1 MGDTAS
7 MVLVDHSIPGV
18 VRATLTFAVISSTDS
33 AQVLQA
39 GPSLRDAALAL
50 DTYESHAPSS
60 WRTQQ
65 SILSFLD
72 SVNDSATVFG
82 FLDAVSRVARELVA
96 DLPAKDAERG
106 LSAAEAA
113 LLDAGGL
120 ALGTTGEQRE
130 AFERTAQTYAAIVA
144 ASLSVE
150 HAARLLGV
158 TGGRIRQRLLQRTLY
173 GIKSGERRNWQL
185 PSFQFYHGQEVPG
198 LDVVLPHLPAD
209 LHPVEV
215 YAWFTRPHSDLVP
228 DGRSDEEVLSPR
240 DWLIAGYPAS
250 NVAALAA
257 ELSVS

>member
-1 MGDTAS
+1 MAS
-7 MVLVDHSIPGV
+7 MVLIDRSVPGTT
-18 VRATLTFAVISSTDS
+18 RATLTFSVSSAADS
-33 AQVLQA
+33 TPLPRL
-39 GPSLRDAALAL
+39 GPSLHVAAPSLH
-50 DTYESHAPSS
+50 TYESHAPSS

-65 SILSFLD
+65 AILSLLKG
-72 SVNDSATVFG
+72 VNDGATVFG
-82 FLDAVSRVARELVA
+82 FLDAVSSVVRDIVA
-96 DLPAKDAERG
+96 DLPAKGVERG

-120 ALGTTGEQRE
+120 PMGTSGEQRQ
-130 AFERTAQTYAAIVA
+130 AFERTAQIYAAIVA
-144 ASLSVE
+144 SSLNVE

-185 PSFQFYHGQEVPG
+185 PSFQFYQGRVVPG
-198 LDVVLPHLPAD
+198 LDVVLPHLSPD

-228 DGRSDEEVLSPR
+228 DGRSDEQALSPR
-240 DWLIAGYPAS
+240 DWLIAGYPAA

-257 ELSVS
+257 ELAVS